1 MVAFAKRSTVLS
13 YGSQDNVKINLSMEM
28 QTPSLPVSSPPPF
41 WSKARRYLI
50 KADPVLA
57 TILKRHRS
65 EKLVPRG
72 DAFFSLAR
80 SIIGQQISVKAAQ
93 SVSDKL
99 AAELGEIT
107 ITTVATAGRKRLRGC
122 GLSKQKSLCLYE
134 LANHF
139 KEGALNTQQWH
150 NLDDQAVIKQLTQF
164 KGIGPWTAEMF
175 LIFHM
180 MRPDVLPLADLG
192 IQKAMRVN
200 FNKGTSMSKEE
211 MVAKAEPWRPWRS
224 VAVWYLWRSLDPLP
238 VAY

>member
-1 MVAFAKRSTVLS
+1 MLS

-107 ITTVATAGRKRLRGC
+107 ITTVATAVGSGYEVVGYPSKNLCTFMIWQIISRK
-122 GLSKQKSLCLYE
+122 
-134 LANHF
+134 
-139 KEGALNTQQWH
+139 ALLIPNS
-150 NLDDQAVIKQLTQF
+150 
-164 KGIGPWTAEMF
+164 GIT
-175 LIFHM
+175 
-180 MRPDVLPLADLG
+180 
-192 IQKAMRVN
+192 
-200 FNKGTSMSKEE
+200 
-211 MVAKAEPWRPWRS
+211 
-224 VAVWYLWRSLDPLP
+224 
-238 VAY
+238 